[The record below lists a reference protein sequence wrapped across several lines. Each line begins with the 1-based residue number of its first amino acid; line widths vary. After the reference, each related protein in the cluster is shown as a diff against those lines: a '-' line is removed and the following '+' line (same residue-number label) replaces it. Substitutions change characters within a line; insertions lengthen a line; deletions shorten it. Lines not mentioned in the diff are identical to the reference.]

1 MNGQETKRRRKRAGH
16 LARLGSVNGSGVRA
30 GKEKS
35 KDSLGLTSREGLSLS
50 QHAVSLG
57 RRPAGVSGRMF
68 LLTGSKGPQGAG
80 HERRT
85 IYQKIREYDL
95 LEKKKTVTALK
106 PGEDR
111 AILLGLIMI
120 LSSVMMFFLLGITM
134 VRSYSD
140 SVWTEESSCT
150 VLNATMTAEVNC
162 SYSCGSDCW
171 RASRY
176 PCLQV
181 YVSVNASGKV
191 ARLAH
196 NEETQETSSEA
207 RFQGAS
213 DNTDTL
219 GFHNTLTSCS
229 WCFYVPKCR
238 KDHAALYAII
248 ANISEHLKAQQQ
260 VPCYYDPDERQ
271 DSVILTRLY
280 TRGALF
286 HSLLW
291 PSCMLVGGTLI
302 ILMVKLTQHLSIL
315 CEQIGK
321 AKRIITREP

>member
-1 MNGQETKRRRKRAGH
+1 MLRDEKLKNPRRKVRSFRYSFQTASVSRRRGGA
-16 LARLGSVNGSGVRA
+16 
-30 GKEKS
+30 
-35 KDSLGLTSREGLSLS
+35 
-50 QHAVSLG
+50 
-57 RRPAGVSGRMF
+57 SGRMF
-68 LLTGSKGPQGAG
+68 LLTGSKGPQGG

-120 LSSVMMFFLLGITM
+120 LSSLMMYFLLGITM

-150 VLNATMTAEVNC
+150 VLNSTITAEMNC
-162 SYSCGSDCW
+162 TYSCGSDCW
-171 RASRY
+171 RGSKY

-181 YVSVNASGKV
+181 FVSLNASGKV
-191 ARLAH
+191 LRLSH
-196 NEETQETSSEA
+196 NEETQEMNPE
-207 RFQGAS
+207 
-213 DNTDTL
+213 
-219 GFHNTLTSCS
+219 
-229 WCFYVPKCR
+229 CFYVPKCR
-238 KDHAALYAII
+238 KDHMAMHTIVM
-248 ANISEHLKAQQQ
+248 NISERLKMHQQ

-280 TRGALF
+280 SRGEVF

-291 PSCMLVGGTLI
+291 PSCMLLGGTLI
-302 ILMVKLTQHLSIL
+302 ILMVKLTQYLSIL
-315 CEQIGK
+315 CEQISK
-321 AKRIITREP
+321 VKR

>member
-1 MNGQETKRRRKRAGH
+1 MRQEE
-16 LARLGSVNGSGVRA
+16 RLTNPRSKVR
-30 GKEKS
+30 S
-35 KDSLGLTSREGLSLS
+35 FQYSFQTVSLS
-50 QHAVSLG
+50 
-57 RRPAGVSGRMF
+57 RRPAGASNRMF
-68 LLTGSKGPQGAG
+68 LLTASKGAQGTG

-120 LSSVMMFFLLGITM
+120 LSSFTMFFLLGITM

-150 VLNATMTAEVNC
+150 VLNATITVEMNC
-162 SYSCGSDCW
+162 TYSCGSDCW
-171 RASRY
+171 RGSKY

-181 YVSVNASGKV
+181 FVSLNASGRIV
-191 ARLAH
+191 RLSH
-196 NEETQETSSEA
+196 NEETQEASSEA
-207 RFQGAS
+207 SRAPPGCRRRSSGTHKIVYVLKEVFRRAS
-213 DNTDTL
+213 DKFADL
-219 GFHNTLTSCS
+219 ISRKIIL
-229 WCFYVPKCR
+229 P
-238 KDHAALYAII
+238 KDHMAMHTII
-248 ANISEHLKAQQQ
+248 TNISERLKLQQQ

-271 DSVILTRLY
+271 DNVILTRLY
-280 TRGALF
+280 SKGALF
-286 HSLLW
+286 HTLLW
-291 PSCMLVGGTLI
+291 PSCMLAGGTLI

-321 AKRIITREP
+321 AKR